1 MKKYHVF
8 KLVNGAPIIGWRFKT
23 LKAAKAFFD
32 EKVRTISIVRKN
44 HNSVIKFKDN
54 DSLGYALTSKDV
66 DTNKYETIELNCMSW
81 KEAKEAK

>member
-1 MKKYHVF
+1 MKKYRVF

-23 LKAAKAFFD
+23 LKGAKAFFD

-44 HNSVIKFKDN
+44 QHSIIKFKDN
-54 DSLGYALTSKDV
+54 YSLGYALTSEDV
-66 DTNKYETIELNCMSW
+66 DTNKYETIKSYCRSW

>member
-23 LKAAKAFFD
+23 MKGAKAFFD

-44 HNSVIKFKDN
+44 QHSVIKFKDN
-54 DSLGYALTSKDV
+54 YSLGYALIIEDV
-66 DTNKYETIELNCMSW
+66 NTHKYETIESNYMSW

>member
-23 LKAAKAFFD
+23 LKDAKAFFD

-44 HNSVIKFKDN
+44 QHRVIKFKDN
-54 DSLGYALTSKDV
+54 YSLGYALTSKDV
-66 DTNKYETIELNCMSW
+66 DTNKYETIESNYMSW
-81 KEAKEAK
+81 KEVKEAK